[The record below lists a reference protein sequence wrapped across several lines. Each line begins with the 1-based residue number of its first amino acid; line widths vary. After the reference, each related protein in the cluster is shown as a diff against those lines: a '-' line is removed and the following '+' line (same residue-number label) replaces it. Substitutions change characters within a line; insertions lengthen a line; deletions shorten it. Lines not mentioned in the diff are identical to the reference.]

1 MSRYSDTLSPAEEL
15 LILSVKDG
23 KSPEEL
29 DRIRLLYADV
39 GDQVALRVATD
50 NRLVPMM
57 AHGLMDAI
65 GKTDLPAHWIEA
77 HRAAYLKTTAF
88 FEELDRLSWVL
99 ANHGVPTVVIE
110 NGGIARGVYPCRGCF
125 ASSDLEI
132 LVDRHHLSL
141 VDRVLI
147 ENGYERASRKRCMS
161 EDPAQWDRD
170 TRGWDN
176 YRKVLDVGVVFWL
189 NLQWRPVLRRWLPM
203 GRELS
208 TAELIARSVQI
219 AEDSTH
225 VRLLAPE
232 DNLLV
237 CAWHTA
243 SHSYVRGPGVRL
255 QLDVDRL
262 VRRVSI
268 NWDIFLSRARTH
280 KVAAIVFP
288 SLAIPKALFG
298 TPIPERVLKD
308 LVPSARRRQAIMHM
322 IERASIFNRD
332 SYKFSPLEFVW
343 LEAHLCDDGLLAGLF
358 RIFFPPVEWM
368 QEGYGFHNKLTL
380 PYYYAHRL
388 TDLARRGPV

>member
-1 MSRYSDTLSPAEEL
+1 MYSEALSPAEEL

-23 KSPEEL
+23 RSPEEL

-50 NRLVPMM
+50 NKLVPMM

-65 GKTDLPAHWIEA
+65 GAANLPAHWIES

-88 FEELDRLSWVL
+88 LEELDRLSWPL
-99 ANHGVPTVVIE
+99 ANHGVPAVAIE
-110 NGGIARGVYPCRGCF
+110 NGGIARGIYPCMGCF
-125 ASSDLEI
+125 ASNDLEVLVERRYLPLVNEI
-132 LVDRHHLSL
+132 LIKD
-141 VDRVLI
+141 
-147 ENGYERASRKRCMS
+147 GYERASRERCMS

-170 TRGWDN
+170 IRGWDN

-268 NWDIFLSRARTH
+268 DWDIFLSRTRAH

-288 SLAIPKALFG
+288 SLATPKALFG
-298 TPIPERVLKD
+298 TPIPEWVLND
-308 LVPSARRRQAIMHM
+308 LVPSTQRRERVMQM
-322 IERASIFNRD
+322 IERAGVFNRGPH
-332 SYKFSPLEFVW
+332 KFSPLELVW
-343 LEAHLCDDGLLAGLF
+343 LEAHLCDDGVLAGLL
-358 RIFFPPVEWM
+358 RVFFPPVEWM
-368 QEGYGFHNKLTL
+368 QEGYGFRNKLAL
-380 PYYYAHRL
+380 PYCYAHRL
-388 TDLARRGPV
+388 ADLARRGPV

>member
-1 MSRYSDTLSPAEEL
+1 MSRYSQTLSPAEEL
-15 LILSVKDG
+15 LVLSVKDG
-23 KSPEEL
+23 RSPEEL
-29 DRIRLLYADV
+29 DRIQLLYVDV

-50 NRLVPMM
+50 NKLVPMM

-65 GKTDLPAHWIEA
+65 GETNLPAHWIEA
-77 HRAAYLKTTAF
+77 HRVAYLKTTAF
-88 FEELDRLSWVL
+88 LRELDHLSWLL
-99 ANHGVPTVVIE
+99 ADQGVPTVAIE
-110 NGGIARGVYPCRGCF
+110 NGGIAHGVYPCKGCF
-125 ASSDLEI
+125 ASSDLEV
-132 LVDRHHLSL
+132 LVERRHLSL
-141 VDRVLI
+141 VDEILI
-147 ENGYERASRKRCMS
+147 REGYERASRGRSMS
-161 EDPAQWDRD
+161 EDPVQWDRD
-170 TRGWDN
+170 IRGWDN
-176 YRKVLDVGVVFWL
+176 YRKVLDRGIVFWL

-322 IERASIFNRD
+322 IERASVFSRGLH
-332 SYKFSPLEFVW
+332 KFSPLEFVW
-343 LEAHLCDDGLLAGLF
+343 LEAHLCDDSVLAGLL
-358 RIFFPPVEWM
+358 RVFFPPVEWM
-368 QEGYGFHNKLTL
+368 QEGYGFRNKLAL
-380 PYYYAHRL
+380 PYCYAHRL
-388 TDLARRGPV
+388 TDLARRGSV